1 MFRSFDEAIVFLEER
16 SSSSFGLTSIETLLS
31 YLGNPEKNLKFIHI
45 AGTNGKGSLVAYLT
59 ATLDECGYTVGRYS
73 SPAVFDVMD
82 IIGIGRE
89 NISREEFLKYM
100 NIIASVLPE
109 MRRKSGLEPTRF
121 EIETAIAFMYFKEK
135 RADLVVLETGLGG
148 RLDATN
154 IVKDTLISAFVSIS
168 YDHMGILG
176 NSLLEIAEEKAG
188 IIKENSVVLSVMQ
201 DNDVEK
207 VLTER
212 AKENKSLIYYVA
224 KGEFIDGDIRGQVIS
239 YKGREFRTKLIGEH
253 QLENLPLAIEVL
265 RTLKRMG
272 YNKISDSGVEQGIEK
287 AAWNARCEVIGKDP
301 IFIIDGA
308 HNERASA
315 MLSLTLKRY
324 FPDKRII
331 FVIGIFKDKDV
342 KQIVENTI
350 DLASEVITF
359 NWEHERRLDGEKLKE
374 IVSNY
379 MNNVHFKKNVKG
391 AVRYAL
397 DSADKN
403 SVIVAFGSLSHL
415 KEIKEEYKNYEEEN
429 YGRY

>member
-1 MFRSFDEAIVFLEER
+1 MFKSFDEALSYLEER
-16 SSSSFGLTSIETLLS
+16 SPSSFGLKSIETLLS
-31 YLGNPEKNLKFIHI
+31 YLGDPEKDLKFIHI

-59 ATLDECGYTVGRYS
+59 AALDRCGYTVGRYS
-73 SPAVFDVMD
+73 SPAVFNVTD
-82 IIGIGRE
+82 IIGIGRD
-89 NISREEFLKYM
+89 NISRDDFLKYM

-109 MRRKSGLEPTRF
+109 MKKKFGLEPTRF
-121 EIETAIAFMYFKEK
+121 EMETAIAFMYFKEK
-135 RADLVVLETGLGG
+135 RADIVVLETGLGG

-176 NSLLEIAEEKAG
+176 NSLREIAEEKAG
-188 IIKENSVVLSVMQ
+188 IIKENSIVISVKQ
-201 DNDVEK
+201 EGDVEK
-207 VLTER
+207 VLWET
-212 AKENKSLIYYVA
+212 AKEKKSAIYFA
-224 KGEFIDGDIRGQVIS
+224 SKGEFMGGDVNGQVIS
-239 YKGREFRTKLIGEH
+239 YKGREFPTKLIGEH

-272 YNKISDSGVEQGIEK
+272 YSKIGDLGVKEGIES
-287 AAWNARCEVIGKDP
+287 ATWNARCEVIGKDP

-324 FPDKRII
+324 FPDKRLI
-331 FVIGIFKDKDV
+331 FIMGIFKDKDV
-342 KQIVENTI
+342 RQIVENTV

-359 NWEHERRLDGEKLKE
+359 DWEHERKLGGEKLKE
-374 IVSNY
+374 IVSQY
-379 MNNVHFKKNVKG
+379 MDNAHFMKNAREAVK
-391 AVRYAL
+391 YAL
-397 DSADKN
+397 ESADSN

-415 KEIKEEYKNYEEEN
+415 KEIKAEYKRYEEDN